1 MRAPS
6 NRQNTAELKA
16 RNLADAQALQGLLHD
31 LGHDL
36 ATLSFLAE
44 AVRGDRALSADTRR
58 LVNLIE
64 QLTSRLLGVVVRG
77 VYLSDDRENILVR
90 DLLGEIVSLADLTNK
105 TSVALLP
112 APEVTLC
119 ADPALVWRMMT
130 NLVGNAMRAAGP
142 DGHVEVT
149 VGNERGIVIE
159 VADDG
164 PGFGAAATGWASLG
178 LWVVTALANTCG
190 CVVEVHQAEPQG
202 ARVRLTFPDELP
214 ADSADT
220 LMASRAGVGG
230 QRDG

>member
-1 MRAPS
+1 MRASPH
-6 NRQNTAELKA
+6 RQNTAGLEAL
-16 RNLADAQALQGLLHD
+16 NLADAQALHGLLHD

-44 AVRGDRALSADTRR
+44 AVRGDCALSADTRR

-64 QLTSRLLGVVVRG
+64 QLTSRLLGVVLRG
-77 VYLSDDRENILVR
+77 VYTGHERENISAR
-90 DLLGEIVSLADLTNK
+90 DLLGEIVSLASLKNK

-112 APEVTLC
+112 APEVTLR

-130 NLVGNAMRAAGP
+130 NLVGNAVRAAGP

-149 VGNERGIVIE
+149 VGYERGGVIE

-178 LWVVTALANTCG
+178 LWVVTALANSCG

-214 ADSADT
+214 ADRADA
-220 LMASRAGVGG
+220 LMTFGAGVDG
-230 QRDG
+230 QRHG